1 MEYKD
6 LFIGPVYLAMIY
18 FVAYSIRN
26 KVCPDKS
33 IRQFFIPAL
42 TLKLVGALALG
53 LVYKFYYKGGDT
65 ISYFT
70 FGSQKIWDAFL
81 EKPIAGLWMIFTQNC
96 DYSHHYAEYLRGVLF
111 FCDPS
116 SYFIV
121 RVSGFFGLFTFH
133 TYSANAMLFAL
144 ISFMGVWSMFVTFVK
159 IYPQLR
165 KEIMLS
171 CFMLPSVI
179 FWGSGLMKD
188 SITFGCLGL
197 FFSTFYKI
205 FIIKKASKWD
215 FIVFLVSFW
224 VIKIV
229 KIYIIL
235 CFIPAALLWLFMVFN
250 NKIRSRV
257 TKILLRP
264 FMVGLAVLFGYLA
277 ADYVSKEDKKYSID
291 NMANTAK
298 NTAEWLVY
306 VSKTEKGSLYTLGD
320 MDYSATGMLKKFPA
334 AVNVTLFRP
343 YLWESRK
350 AIMVLSAL
358 ESLFFLY
365 LTVSAVFG
373 TGLKKTFAIVSNH
386 PIVAA
391 SLVFSITFAFA
402 IGVSTS
408 NFGTLVR
415 YKIPI
420 MPFYLISLY
429 VIRDFQKKGK
439 EKREKRIIS
448 QSR

>member
-1 MEYKD
+1 
-6 LFIGPVYLAMIY
+6 
-18 FVAYSIRN
+18 
-26 KVCPDKS
+26 
-33 IRQFFIPAL
+33 
-42 TLKLVGALALG
+42 
-53 LVYKFYYKGGDT
+53 
-65 ISYFT
+65 
-70 FGSQKIWDAFL
+70 
-81 EKPIAGLWMIFTQNC
+81 
-96 DYSHHYAEYLRGVLF
+96 
-111 FCDPS
+111 
-116 SYFIV
+116 
-121 RVSGFFGLFTFH
+121 
-133 TYSANAMLFAL
+133 
-144 ISFMGVWSMFVTFVK
+144 
-159 IYPQLR
+159 
-165 KEIMLS
+165 
-171 CFMLPSVI
+171 
-179 FWGSGLMKD
+179 
-188 SITFGCLGL
+188 
-197 FFSTFYKI
+197 
-205 FIIKKASKWD
+205 
-215 FIVFLVSFW
+215 
-224 VIKIV
+224 
-229 KIYIIL
+229 
-235 CFIPAALLWLFMVFN
+235 MVFN

-264 FMVGLAVLFGYLA
+264 LMVGLAVLFGYLA

-439 EKREKRIIS
+439 EKMEKRIIS